1 MTEDLLLGQKQISKL
16 TFPAKESPWGT
27 GWHLAPAPVTT
38 PQQVLFSL
46 ALSKALCFWP
56 LSISSIHCPRSFL
69 LSSVPFPASSHPSSQ
84 SLSLFLYFYICASA
98 PTGMRED
105 LYPLKDCKS
114 AARPTPFTG
123 LRERKRACS
132 TGVGGFCME
141 PKKWGAGVE
150 FGWNAEETVH
160 LCSQIRDRREQE
172 GSKKQ
177 LGHWTERQGPR
188 LKSQLSLWLPWDSH
202 YKDPIAIPVRPS
214 GSACFSALQVQESS
228 FFPIHCV
235 DVILA
240 GIKLFLPLTEV
251 GMSLTMEKVRDQI
264 LVCGKS
270 GVQLICRA
278 ALVYQLL

>member
-1 MTEDLLLGQKQISKL
+1 MTEDLLLGQKQMSKL
-16 TFPAKESPWGT
+16 TFPAKESPLGT
-27 GWHLAPAPVTT
+27 GWRLAPVPLP
-38 PQQVLFSL
+38 PQQALFSL
-46 ALSKALCFWP
+46 ALRKALCLRP
-56 LSISSIHCPRSFL
+56 RSSSSIHCPRSVLPSF
-69 LSSVPFPASSHPSSQ
+69 SVPFPASPLPA
-84 SLSLFLYFYICASA
+84 SLSLFLHLCFRPHGNEGRPPPSQ
-98 PTGMRED
+98 R
-105 LYPLKDCKS
+105 LCKS
-114 AARPTPFTG
+114 AARPPSAG
-123 LRERKRACS
+123 LRERKRARS
-132 TGVGGFCME
+132 TGRGAGGFCME

-150 FGWNAEETVH
+150 FGWHAEETVH
-160 LCSQIRDRREQE
+160 LCSQIRDRRDQE
-172 GSKKQ
+172 GSKEQ
-177 LGHWTERQGPR
+177 PGHWTERQGPR

-214 GSACFSALQVQESS
+214 GSACSSVLQVQESS
-228 FFPIHCV
+228 LFPIHCV